1 MKKRLKS
8 YLMYSLKYHKQ
19 VLKFLQKQDK
29 KVRKDIVD
37 FFELIKSN
45 PYDFK
50 EYDVKSFKGYENRYR
65 LRIRKYR
72 VIFSIVDEAL
82 VIEVIK
88 AGSRGD
94 IYK

>member
-1 MKKRLKS
+1 
-8 YLMYSLKYHKQ
+8 MYSVKYHKQ

-29 KVRKDIVD
+29 KVKKDIVD
-37 FFELIKSN
+37 FFELIKSD

-50 EYDVKSFKGYENRYR
+50 GHDVKSFKGYENRYR

-82 VIEVIK
+82 VVEVIK

-94 IYK
+94 VYK